1 MMGSRQVTT
10 FVQEGEEYDVLV
22 QAGRAG
28 RAEPADLAS
37 IRVRARNRDLVPLSN
52 LVTLSE
58 LAEAGSLNRF
68 NRLSAI
74 TISAGLASGHSL
86 GEAQDSL
93 EGVARTDLPAY
104 PKIARTDASR
114 LSQRA
119 AHAVLLPS
127 TLAP

>member
-37 IRVRARNRDLVPLSN
+37 IRVRARNGDLVPLSN

-68 NRLSAI
+68 NRLPAI
-74 TISAGLASGHSL
+74 TISAGLAPGYSMG
-86 GEAQDSL
+86 GAPAFPA
-93 EGVARTDLPAY
+93 GVARNALPAS
-104 PKIARTDASR
+104 PQLNRKGE
-114 LSQRA
+114 
-119 AHAVLLPS
+119 
-127 TLAP
+127 